1 MTLWVDA
8 QLSPRIAT
16 WLSANFGISA
26 SPLRKLGL
34 RDAEDVDIFEAAR
47 KAGAVVLTKDSDF
60 VELQQRLGAPP
71 KIIWLTC
78 GNTSDLELQRIF
90 TKHFVTARQM
100 LDGGDVLVEVT
111 G

>member
-1 MTLWVDA
+1 MILWVDA
-8 QLSPRIAT
+8 QLSPRIAA
-16 WLSANFGISA
+16 WLSATFGISA
-26 SPLRKLGL
+26 SPLRELGL
-34 RDAEDVDIFEAAR
+34 RDAEDADIFEAA
-47 KAGAVVLTKDSDF
+47 KNAGAIVLTKDSDF

-90 TKHFVTARQM
+90 TKHFLMARQM
-100 LDGGDVLVEVT
+100 LDAGDVLVEVT